1 MVGMVNR
8 GWGLGSESQKLRDE
22 SYPMMITEVD
32 LNETDS
38 ERIYLRS
45 CFALRPSRGSDR
57 SPRGSKRKY
66 S

>member
-22 SYPMMITEVD
+22 SYPMMLTEVD

-45 CFALRPSRGSDR
+45 CFALRPSRGSV
-57 SPRGSKRKY
+57 
-66 S
+66 